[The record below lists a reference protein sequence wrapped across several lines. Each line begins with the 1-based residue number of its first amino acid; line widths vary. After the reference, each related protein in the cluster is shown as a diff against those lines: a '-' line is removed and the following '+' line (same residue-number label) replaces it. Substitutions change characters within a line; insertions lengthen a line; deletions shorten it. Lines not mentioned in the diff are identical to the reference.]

1 MEFKLQALSIYEYG
15 QRKDKNGNPH
25 QEDWIY
31 PSLGTINNEKDR
43 LFILCDGM
51 GGHAAGEVASA
62 AVCEAMSKTINGAL
76 EKGEKFSEQLLLE
89 AIEAA
94 YNLLDERDTSEDGQK
109 KMGTTMTCLMLHEGG
124 ATIAHI
130 GDSRVY
136 HIRPKTGKK
145 EDVVFCTKD
154 HSLVNDLIRIG
165 EITEE
170 EALNHPQKNV
180 ITRAMQPNLEHR
192 HKADIITTKDIRPGD
207 YFYLCSD
214 GMLEQTS
221 NDNLCFILANDVTD
235 EEKRDMLIK
244 VSKNN
249 RDNHSAHLIHILD
262 VQPASE
268 IGDASL
274 PAAPTSSQAADVDG
288 DVVNPEFDEADATQ
302 GAARAEESTNVP
314 ASNDEDTKESQSTKA
329 GQTASSGLPAVGGG
343 TEASAMFRSGH
354 GANHNGSGRN
364 KNMWGVLAC
373 VAIAVLA
380 LCCILFS
387 KSPEKKDVA
396 QPPAKVVR
404 GSKPPTAP
412 RPASSG
418 RESSVP
424 PVTTPAGQD
433 AAGAPASGGQAAPQ
447 QPSTSNSSASASA
460 PAAAASSSQS
470 QTATTGTINHTDIQN
485 AIGSKTTDNREN
497 ASTSVES
504 KVKTDANKNQPQN

>member
-31 PSLGTINNEKDR
+31 PSLGTIDNEKDR

-109 KMGTTMTCLMLHEGG
+109 KMGTTMTFLMLHDNG

-145 EDVVFCTKD
+145 GDVVFCTRD
-154 HSLVNDLIRIG
+154 HSLVNDLIKIG

-180 ITRAMQPNLEHR
+180 ITRAMMPNLEHR

-207 YFYLCSD
+207 YFYMCSD

-221 NDNLCFILANDVTD
+221 DDNLCFMLANDVTD

-268 IGDASL
+268 IDDASL
-274 PAAPTSSQAADVDG
+274 PAAPLSPRAVEDDG
-288 DVVNPEFDEADATQ
+288 DVVKPEFDAETSATSQ
-302 GAARAEESTNVP
+302 GVQRDN
-314 ASNDEDTKESQSTKA
+314 NK
-329 GQTASSGLPAVGGG
+329 G
-343 TEASAMFRSGH
+343 R
-354 GANHNGSGRN
+354 GRN
-364 KNMWGVLAC
+364 KIMWGVLAC
-373 VAIAVLA
+373 VAIALLA
-380 LCCILFS
+380 LCGILFS

-396 QPPAKVVR
+396 QPPAKAVR
-404 GSKPPTAP
+404 GSKPPTAS

-418 RESSVP
+418 RKPSVP
-424 PVTTPAGQD
+424 PVTTPAGQG
-433 AAGAPASGGQAAPQ
+433 AAGAPASEGQTASQQTSTPNSTAPA
-447 QPSTSNSSASASA
+447 PA
-460 PAAAASSSQS
+460 PAAAGSSSQS
-470 QTATTGTINHTDIQN
+470 QTATTGTISNTDIQN
-485 AIGSKTTDNREN
+485 AI
-497 ASTSVES
+497 ES
-504 KVKTDANKNQPQN
+504 KKPEKSENVSSSAESRVQTDANKK